1 MEKEV
6 NVEHQEMIARL
17 QRLREEVE
25 QDGGMGIAD
34 LETTF
39 ALALSD
45 VCRALGLSDEEHG
58 LILGPE
64 ATASVTAT
72 LNTRVWAIVLVPE
85 IALATTTTTAAIPA
99 PGEGP

>member
-1 MEKEV
+1 MKR
-6 NVEHQEMIARL
+6 QEMIARL
-17 QRLREEVE
+17 QRLREEME
-25 QDGGMGIAD
+25 QDAGMGIAD

-45 VCRALGLSDEEHG
+45 VCRALGLSDKEHS

-72 LNTRVWAIVLVPE
+72 LNTRVWMVVLVPE
-85 IALATTTTTAAIPA
+85 NAVATTTTAIPA
-99 PGEGP
+99 SGGGP